1 MKKKT
6 IDWKGIERD
15 FRAGKTSIRQIA
27 EWYEVSE
34 GAVRKR
40 AKSENWSR
48 LQRPD
53 DAADTFRK
61 LTFVPHVQSEEEA
74 KAVFSEGKSLALR
87 MLDELGATT
96 SLQGELEDMILE
108 ETAGEKD
115 GRRRNGMLR
124 AVDLPNRAKTLKDL
138 MLAAKTAVEVAR
150 MERTDGTAPTIEGT
164 AKEQPKS
171 DDDWDR
177 LLN

>member
-1 MKKKT
+1 M
-6 IDWKGIERD
+6 
-15 FRAGKTSIRQIA
+15 
-27 EWYEVSE
+27 SE
-34 GAVRKR
+34 GAIRKR
-40 AKSENWSR
+40 AKAENWSR

-53 DAADTFRK
+53 DSVGTFRK
-61 LTFVPHVQSEEEA
+61 LTLIQPVQSEEEA
-74 KAVFSEGKSLALR
+74 KAVFTEGRSLALR

-96 SLQGELEDMILE
+96 SRQGELEDMIIE

-115 GRRRNGMLR
+115 GRRRIAMMR

-150 MERTDGTAPTIEGT
+150 MERADGSAPGADAAPTQGQ
-164 AKEQPKS
+164 AKPA
-171 DDDWDR
+171 DDWSN